1 MNANLIDLSAIV
13 ASAKKQAAEKA
24 AASEPANVRLAR
36 ALSLK
41 PRQPKTVEQPKMTE
55 QPKVATVVQDAESAK
70 VFIRAT
76 NKAHENSELA
86 SLIEAFVGSYDHGKP
101 LGSQLDAARAIAQG
115 LIRPVAPGSYSRC
128 SAPVAGFVAGMPD
141 SRQREID
148 NARKRIELATSE
160 LASAEMVGDHAGA
173 KQAMKE
179 ISLHRARLVE
189 LGAD

>member
-13 ASAKKQAAEKA
+13 ASAKKQAAEKS

-36 ALSLK
+36 VLALK
-41 PRQPKTVEQPKMTE
+41 PRQPKPEQPKMTE
-55 QPKVATVVQDAESAK
+55 QPKVEVVVQDIESAK
-70 VFIRAT
+70 AFIRAT

-128 SAPVAGFVAGMPD
+128 SAPVSGFVAGLPNG
-141 SRQREID
+141 RQREID

>member
-1 MNANLIDLSAIV
+1 MNANLIDLAAIV
-13 ASAKKQAAEKA
+13 ESAKKQAAAKA
-24 AASEPANVRLAR
+24 AESEPANVRLER
-36 ALSLK
+36 VLRLK
-41 PRQPKTVEQPKMTE
+41 PRSAKAEQPKMVE

-128 SAPVAGFVAGMPD
+128 SAPVA
-141 SRQREID
+141 
-148 NARKRIELATSE
+148 
-160 LASAEMVGDHAGA
+160 
-173 KQAMKE
+173 
-179 ISLHRARLVE
+179 IS
-189 LGAD
+189 